1 VLAGDPDYSLYAVCS
16 DDPETAWVFILK
28 VLQENLTEEQKALL
42 AAGPV
47 EDLLALHGAKFIDH
61 VEVAGMYLI

>member
-1 VLAGDPDYSLYAVCS
+1 VTLTIHCMLCVLMTLRLC
-16 DDPETAWVFILK
+16 VFMLK